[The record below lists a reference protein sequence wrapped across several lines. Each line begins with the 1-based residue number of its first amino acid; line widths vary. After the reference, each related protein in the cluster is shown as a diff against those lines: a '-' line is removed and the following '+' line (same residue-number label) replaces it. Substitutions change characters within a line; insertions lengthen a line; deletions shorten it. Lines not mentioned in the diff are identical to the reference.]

1 MSQRGC
7 KNAPLRNMIFDQIR
21 VGVQGGFRLR
31 VCSVHRKR
39 HCLKLRKA
47 MCPNSF
53 WISKQCH
60 LPPRKKWPIL
70 ALFFSI
76 NFMLCD
82 VLLPKIQ
89 PLSKPGNPDTAMTLL
104 REKLLHFMLGEN
116 GQFSTT
122 FCRLSDL
129 SMAAPNTNLSRSSV
143 HSLHNSKSKSV

>member
-1 MSQRGC
+1 
-7 KNAPLRNMIFDQIR
+7 MIFDQNR

-53 WISKQCH
+53 PVSKQCH
-60 LPPRKKWPIL
+60 FPPRKKWAIL

-76 NFMLCD
+76 NFMLCM

-89 PLSKPGNPDTAMTLL
+89 PLSKPENCGATMPYF
-104 REKLLHFMLGEN
+104 RKQLLHFMLGGN
-116 GQFSTT
+116 GRFSTS
-122 FCRLSDL
+122 FYRLSDP
-129 SMAAPNTNLSRSSV
+129 SMAAPNINLSRSVV
-143 HSLHNSKSKSV
+143 HSLHNSKS